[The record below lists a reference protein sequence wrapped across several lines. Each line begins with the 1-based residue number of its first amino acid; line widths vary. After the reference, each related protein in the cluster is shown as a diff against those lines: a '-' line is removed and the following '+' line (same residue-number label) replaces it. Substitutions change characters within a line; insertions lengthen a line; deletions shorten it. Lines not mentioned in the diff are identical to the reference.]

1 MNEEESNKMSE
12 ENKPFSEEKIDKT
25 SNASLDN
32 KQENKKESSNISSSF
47 KIGFLILIVA
57 FISSFIGGVIATF
70 AVPALSGLDPMK
82 MLRGEYIINDDVS
95 SRIQPLKK
103 TPTKPGKENDNPVIK
118 VSSKIQ
124 PSVVNIR
131 TEQKGSLELF
141 EGHPETEGVEGVGS
155 GVIYREDGYI
165 LTNNHVVQDAD
176 KIYVTIGDNDD
187 VSGRVIGRD
196 ADTDIAVIKVNLDNL
211 PVPEF
216 GDPSQLEVGELTVA
230 IGSPFTLEHTVTSG
244 IISALNRNITDAQSG
259 TTLTDLIQTDAAI
272 NPGNSGGALCNA
284 AGQIIGINT
293 LIISTTMGN
302 QGVGFAIPVDLAI
315 NVADQLIKTGEV
327 SHPFVGI
334 SGRTVDK
341 SLAEQLEL
349 KIQKGAYVVT
359 VLKDTPAS
367 KAGIKKN
374 DVIIKF
380 DKTEVE
386 SMEELISFIRRKK
399 VGQKVEVV
407 INRDGKI
414 IKLSLV
420 LSEKPKTLPD

>member
-25 SNASLDN
+25 SNSSLDN

-82 MLRGEYIINDDVS
+82 MLRGEYISNGDVS

-103 TPTKPGKENDNPVIK
+103 TPAQPGKENDNPVIK
-118 VSSKIQ
+118 VSSKVQ

-407 INRDGKI
+407 INRNGKI